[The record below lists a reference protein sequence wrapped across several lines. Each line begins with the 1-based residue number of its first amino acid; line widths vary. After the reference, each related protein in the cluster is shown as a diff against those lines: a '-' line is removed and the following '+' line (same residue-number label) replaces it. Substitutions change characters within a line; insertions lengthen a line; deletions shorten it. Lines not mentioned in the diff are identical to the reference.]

1 MQIYFLV
8 YLLPKILTSKLSYMV
23 YAMVLPEGAMVTSIL
38 PLGSQWPS
46 LQANWSTRSPG
57 CPAPESADVWL
68 NTPES
73 FGHGITVSVV
83 PFVAYTQTAHPH
95 PTPTPPPRL
104 TQSVSQHVPVNRWG
118 LGILNGCL
126 QPSPKFG
133 ALSETALTSTPQ
145 AFSSDRTTV
154 LPARGKQHIP
164 NSSAVL
170 FLSPLPFPHF
180 PLPSPSLLCI
190 FFLPPP
196 YSLFLLPSSLLSLFL
211 FPLWFKYS

>member
-1 MQIYFLV
+1 MVLPCCSLFERVGELFLREGSEIIKIIDRFNTKSKVYPPMQIYFLV

-95 PTPTPPPRL
+95 PTPTPPPPPPASL
-104 TQSVSQHVPVNRWG
+104 SQ
-118 LGILNGCL
+118 
-126 QPSPKFG
+126 
-133 ALSETALTSTPQ
+133 
-145 AFSSDRTTV
+145 
-154 LPARGKQHIP
+154 
-164 NSSAVL
+164 
-170 FLSPLPFPHF
+170 FLSM
-180 PLPSPSLLCI
+180 SL
-190 FFLPPP
+190 
-196 YSLFLLPSSLLSLFL
+196 
-211 FPLWFKYS
+211 